1 MSEFSESN
9 DTSTEALDSASEGI
23 SLSDTLEGADTFM
36 ETSDSSSEFLPDGF
50 AIEETDD
57 FTITD
62 TNAPSLEL
70 PEVKEAAELRDE
82 AIDRILED
90 DSTYMP
96 PDSLARM
103 EGRKES
109 VSIVPYKGDGI
120 YGTHHFENGE
130 TTIELVRGTPEMMRV
145 TALHE
150 HEHMASYHSEV
161 AEKHHNS
168 TLYTVLVGLRDK
180 EYIVDRDG
188 EYLVCRDFGKN
199 LNEGITQYL
208 TEDKLSVEELSMARA
223 MGVYPFATEAAASL
237 SEILGRDAVRED
249 FYGGSANIRN
259 AMESLAH
266 GTYSK
271 FAECLDKAS
280 ESPDVAARREA
291 MQEANKILNKLA
303 ERKAAENQHM
313 EA

>member
-1 MSEFSESN
+1 MNEFSESN
-9 DTSTEALDSASEGI
+9 DTSTEALDSASEGM
-23 SLSDTLEGADTFM
+23 SLSDTLEGADTSP
-36 ETSDSSSEFLPDGF
+36 EASESSGEFLPNGF

-70 PEVKEAAELRDE
+70 PEVTEAAELRDE

-109 VSIVPYKGDGI
+109 VSIVPYNGDGI
-120 YGTHHFENGE
+120 YGTHHFQNGE

-168 TLYTVLVGLRDK
+168 TLYTVRVGLRDK
-180 EYIVDRDG
+180 EYMVDRDG

-208 TEDKLSVEELSMARA
+208 TEDKLSPEEFSMAKA
-223 MGVYPFATEAAASL
+223 MDVYPFATEAAASL
-237 SEILGRDAVRED
+237 SEILGDAVRED

-259 AMESLAH
+259 AMEALAP

-291 MQEANKILNKLA
+291 MQEANKILNELA

>member
-9 DTSTEALDSASEGI
+9 DTSTEALDSASEGT
-23 SLSDTLEGADTFM
+23 SLSDTLEWTDASP
-36 ETSDSSSEFLPDGF
+36 EVSDSGVFSI
-50 AIEETDD
+50 AETDD
-57 FTITD
+57 FTIIDTD
-62 TNAPSLEL
+62 EPSLEP
-70 PEVKEAAELRDE
+70 PEVKEATELRDE

-109 VSIVPYKGDGI
+109 VSIVPYNGDGI

-180 EYIVDRDG
+180 EYIVDCDG

-259 AMESLAH
+259 AMESLAPR
-266 GTYSK
+266 TYSK

-313 EA
+313 EG

>member
-9 DTSTEALDSASEGI
+9 DTSTEALDSASEGT
-23 SLSDTLEGADTFM
+23 SLSDTLEWTDASPGV
-36 ETSDSSSEFLPDGF
+36 SDSGVFSI
-50 AIEETDD
+50 AETDD
-57 FTITD
+57 FTIIDTD
-62 TNAPSLEL
+62 EPSLEP
-70 PEVKEAAELRDE
+70 PEVKEATELRDE

-109 VSIVPYKGDGI
+109 VSIVPYNGDGI

-180 EYIVDRDG
+180 EYIVDCDG

-259 AMESLAH
+259 AMESLAPR
-266 GTYSK
+266 TYSK

>member
-9 DTSTEALDSASEGI
+9 DTSTEALDSASEGT
-23 SLSDTLEGADTFM
+23 SLSDTLEWTDASP
-36 ETSDSSSEFLPDGF
+36 EVSDSGVFSI
-50 AIEETDD
+50 AETDD
-57 FTITD
+57 FTIIDTD
-62 TNAPSLEL
+62 EPSLEP
-70 PEVKEAAELRDE
+70 PEVKEATELRDE

-109 VSIVPYKGDGI
+109 VSIVPYNGDGI

-188 EYLVCRDFGKN
+188 EYLVCRDFCKN

-208 TEDKLSVEELSMARA
+208 TEDKLSVEDLSMARA
-223 MGVYPFATEAAASL
+223 MGVYPFATETAASL

-259 AMESLAH
+259 AMESLAP

>member
-1 MSEFSESN
+1 MSEFSETN
-9 DTSTEALDSASEGI
+9 DTSAETVDSTSEGM
-23 SLSDTLEGADTFM
+23 SLSDAVEGTDTAPEVF
-36 ETSDSSSEFLPDGF
+36 DSGGEFLPGGF
-50 AIEETDD
+50 AIAETDD

-70 PEVKEAAELRDE
+70 PEVKEAEEMRDE
-82 AIDRILED
+82 AIDRILELD
-90 DSTYMP
+90 RAYMP

-103 EGRKES
+103 EGRQES
-109 VSIVPYKGDGI
+109 VSIVPYNGDGI

-161 AEKHHNS
+161 IEKHHNS
-168 TLYTVLVGLRDK
+168 TMYTVQVGLRDK
-180 EYIVDRDG
+180 EYMVDRDG
-188 EYLVCRDFGKN
+188 EYLLCRDFGKN

-249 FYGGSANIRN
+249 FYGGNSNIRD
-259 AMESLAH
+259 AMEALAP
-266 GTYSK
+266 GTYSQ
-271 FAECLDKAS
+271 FAACLDKAS

-291 MQEANKILNKLA
+291 MQEANKILNELA

>member
-9 DTSTEALDSASEGI
+9 DTSTEALDSASEGT
-23 SLSDTLEGADTFM
+23 SLSDTLEWTDASP
-36 ETSDSSSEFLPDGF
+36 EVSDSGVFSI
-50 AIEETDD
+50 AETDD
-57 FTITD
+57 FTIIDTD
-62 TNAPSLEL
+62 EPSLEP
-70 PEVKEAAELRDE
+70 PEVKEATELRDE

-109 VSIVPYKGDGI
+109 VSIVPYNGDGI

-161 AEKHHNS
+161 AEKHHTS

-180 EYIVDRDG
+180 EYIVDCDG

-208 TEDKLSVEELSMARA
+208 TEDKLAVEELSMARA

-259 AMESLAH
+259 AMESLAPR
-266 GTYSK
+266 TYSK

>member
-9 DTSTEALDSASEGI
+9 ATSTEALDSASEGT
-23 SLSDTLEGADTFM
+23 SLSDTLEWTDASP
-36 ETSDSSSEFLPDGF
+36 EVSDSGVFSI
-50 AIEETDD
+50 AETDD
-57 FTITD
+57 FTIIDTD
-62 TNAPSLEL
+62 EPSLEP
-70 PEVKEAAELRDE
+70 PEVKEATELRDE

-109 VSIVPYKGDGI
+109 VSIVPYNGDGI

-180 EYIVDRDG
+180 EYIVDCDG

-259 AMESLAH
+259 AMESLAPR
-266 GTYSK
+266 TYSK

>member
-9 DTSTEALDSASEGI
+9 DTSTEALDSASEGT
-23 SLSDTLEGADTFM
+23 SLSDTLEWTDASP
-36 ETSDSSSEFLPDGF
+36 EVSDSGVFSI
-50 AIEETDD
+50 AETDD
-57 FTITD
+57 FTIIDTD
-62 TNAPSLEL
+62 EPSLEP
-70 PEVKEAAELRDE
+70 PEVKEATELRDE

-109 VSIVPYKGDGI
+109 VSIVPYNGDGI

-180 EYIVDRDG
+180 EYIVDCDG

-259 AMESLAH
+259 AMESLAPR
-266 GTYSK
+266 TYSK

-280 ESPDVAARREA
+280 ESPDGATRREA

>member
-9 DTSTEALDSASEGI
+9 DTSTEALDSASEGT
-23 SLSDTLEGADTFM
+23 SLSDTLEWTDASP
-36 ETSDSSSEFLPDGF
+36 EVSDSGVFSI
-50 AIEETDD
+50 AETDD
-57 FTITD
+57 FTIIDTD
-62 TNAPSLEL
+62 EPSLEP
-70 PEVKEAAELRDE
+70 PEVKEATELRDE

-109 VSIVPYKGDGI
+109 VSIVPYNGDGI

-168 TLYTVLVGLRDK
+168 TLYTVLVGLRNK

-208 TEDKLSVEELSMARA
+208 TEDKLSVEDLSMARA

-259 AMESLAH
+259 AMESLAP

>member
-9 DTSTEALDSASEGI
+9 DTSTEALDSASEGT
-23 SLSDTLEGADTFM
+23 SLSDTLEWTDASP
-36 ETSDSSSEFLPDGF
+36 EVSDSGVFSI
-50 AIEETDD
+50 AETDD
-57 FTITD
+57 FTIIDTD
-62 TNAPSLEL
+62 EPSLEP
-70 PEVKEAAELRDE
+70 PEVKESTELRDE

-109 VSIVPYKGDGI
+109 VSIVPYNGDGI

-180 EYIVDRDG
+180 EYIVDCDG

-259 AMESLAH
+259 AMESLAPR
-266 GTYSK
+266 TYSK

>member
-9 DTSTEALDSASEGI
+9 DTSTEALDSASEGT
-23 SLSDTLEGADTFM
+23 SLSDTLEWTDASP
-36 ETSDSSSEFLPDGF
+36 EVSDSGVFSI
-50 AIEETDD
+50 AETDD
-57 FTITD
+57 FTIIDTD
-62 TNAPSLEL
+62 EPSLEP
-70 PEVKEAAELRDE
+70 PEVKEATELRDE

-109 VSIVPYKGDGI
+109 VSIVPYNGDGI

-259 AMESLAH
+259 AMESLAP

-280 ESPDVAARREA
+280 ESTDAAARREA

>member
-9 DTSTEALDSASEGI
+9 DTSTEALDSASEGT
-23 SLSDTLEGADTFM
+23 SLSDTLEWTDASP
-36 ETSDSSSEFLPDGF
+36 EVSDSGVFSI
-50 AIEETDD
+50 AETDD
-57 FTITD
+57 FTIIDTD
-62 TNAPSLEL
+62 EPSLEP
-70 PEVKEAAELRDE
+70 PEVKEATELRDE

-109 VSIVPYKGDGI
+109 VSIVPYNGDGI

-259 AMESLAH
+259 AMESLAS

-280 ESPDVAARREA
+280 ESPDAAARREA

>member
-9 DTSTEALDSASEGI
+9 DTSTEALDSASEGT
-23 SLSDTLEGADTFM
+23 SLSDTLEWTDASP
-36 ETSDSSSEFLPDGF
+36 EVSDSGVFSI
-50 AIEETDD
+50 AETDD
-57 FTITD
+57 FTIIDTD
-62 TNAPSLEL
+62 EPSLEP
-70 PEVKEAAELRDE
+70 PEVKEATELRDE

-109 VSIVPYKGDGI
+109 VSIVPYNGDGI

-180 EYIVDRDG
+180 EYIVDCDG

-259 AMESLAH
+259 AMESLAPR
-266 GTYSK
+266 TYSK

-280 ESPDVAARREA
+280 ESPAVAARREA

>member
-9 DTSTEALDSASEGI
+9 DTSTEALDSASEGT
-23 SLSDTLEGADTFM
+23 SLSDTLEWTDASP
-36 ETSDSSSEFLPDGF
+36 EVSDSGVFSI
-50 AIEETDD
+50 AETDD
-57 FTITD
+57 FTIIDTD
-62 TNAPSLEL
+62 EPSLEP
-70 PEVKEAAELRDE
+70 PEVKEATELRDE

-109 VSIVPYKGDGI
+109 VSIVPYNGDGI

-180 EYIVDRDG
+180 EYIVDCDG

-259 AMESLAH
+259 AMESLAPR
-266 GTYSK
+266 TYSK

-280 ESPDVAARREA
+280 KSPDVAARREA

>member
-1 MSEFSESN
+1 MNEFSESN
-9 DTSTEALDSASEGI
+9 DTSTEALDSASEGT
-23 SLSDTLEGADTFM
+23 SLSDTLEWTDASP
-36 ETSDSSSEFLPDGF
+36 EVSDSGVFSI
-50 AIEETDD
+50 AETDD
-57 FTITD
+57 FTIIDTD
-62 TNAPSLEL
+62 EPSLEP
-70 PEVKEAAELRDE
+70 PEVKEATELRDE

-109 VSIVPYKGDGI
+109 VSIVPYNGDGI

-208 TEDKLSVEELSMARA
+208 TEDKLSVEDLSMARA

-259 AMESLAH
+259 AMESLAP

-280 ESPDVAARREA
+280 ESSDVAARREA

-303 ERKAAENQHM
+303 EMKAAENQHM

>member
-9 DTSTEALDSASEGI
+9 DTSTEALDSASEGT
-23 SLSDTLEGADTFM
+23 SLSDTLEWTDASP
-36 ETSDSSSEFLPDGF
+36 EVSDSGVFSI
-50 AIEETDD
+50 AETDD
-57 FTITD
+57 FTIIDTD
-62 TNAPSLEL
+62 EPSLEP
-70 PEVKEAAELRDE
+70 PEVKEATELRDE

-109 VSIVPYKGDGI
+109 VSIVPYNGDGI

-168 TLYTVLVGLRDK
+168 TLYKVLVGLRDK

-208 TEDKLSVEELSMARA
+208 TEDKLSVEDLSMARA

-259 AMESLAH
+259 AMESLAS
-266 GTYSK
+266 GTYEK
-271 FAECLDKAS
+271 FSALLDKAT
-280 ESPDVAARREA
+280 ESLDAEQRRAA
-291 MQEANKILNKLA
+291 MQEANKILNALA
-303 ERKAAENQHM
+303 AKKAAEKQNM

>member
-1 MSEFSESN
+1 MNEFSESN
-9 DTSTEALDSASEGI
+9 DTSTEALDSASEGM
-23 SLSDTLEGADTFM
+23 SLSDTLEGADTSP
-36 ETSDSSSEFLPDGF
+36 EASESSGEFLPNGF

-70 PEVKEAAELRDE
+70 PEVTEAAELRDE

-109 VSIVPYKGDGI
+109 VSIVPYNGDGI
-120 YGTHHFENGE
+120 YGTHHFQNGE
-130 TTIELVRGTPEMMRV
+130 TTIEFVCGTPEMMRV

-161 AEKHHNS
+161 IEKHHNS
-168 TLYTVLVGLRDK
+168 TMYTVQVGLRDK
-180 EYIVDRDG
+180 EYMVDRDG
-188 EYLVCRDFGKN
+188 EYLLCRDFGKN

-237 SEILGRDAVRED
+237 SEILGDAVRED
-249 FYGGSANIRN
+249 FYSGSANIRN
-259 AMESLAH
+259 AMETLAP

-291 MQEANKILNKLA
+291 MQEANKILNELA

>member
-9 DTSTEALDSASEGI
+9 DTSTEALDSASEGT
-23 SLSDTLEGADTFM
+23 SLSDTLEWTDASP
-36 ETSDSSSEFLPDGF
+36 EVSDSGVFSI
-50 AIEETDD
+50 AETDD
-57 FTITD
+57 FTIIDTD
-62 TNAPSLEL
+62 EPSLEP
-70 PEVKEAAELRDE
+70 PEVKEATELRDE

-109 VSIVPYKGDGI
+109 VSIVPYNGDGI

-249 FYGGSANIRN
+249 FYL
-259 AMESLAH
+259 SLIH
-266 GTYSK
+266 I
-271 FAECLDKAS
+271 S
-280 ESPDVAARREA
+280 EPTRRS
-291 MQEANKILNKLA
+291 
-303 ERKAAENQHM
+303 
-313 EA
+313 

>member
-1 MSEFSESN
+1 MNEFSESN
-9 DTSTEALDSASEGI
+9 DTSTEALDSASEGM
-23 SLSDTLEGADTFM
+23 SLSDTLEGADTAP
-36 ETSDSSSEFLPDGF
+36 EASESSGEFLPNGF

-109 VSIVPYKGDGI
+109 VSIVPYNGDGI

-188 EYLVCRDFGKN
+188 EYLVCRDFCKN

-208 TEDKLSVEELSMARA
+208 TEDKLSVEDLSMARA

-237 SEILGRDAVRED
+237 SEILGDAVRED

-259 AMESLAH
+259 AMESLAS
-266 GTYSK
+266 GTYEK
-271 FAECLDKAS
+271 FSALLDKAT
-280 ESPDVAARREA
+280 ESLDAEQRRAA
-291 MQEANKILNKLA
+291 MQEANKILNALVAK
-303 ERKAAENQHM
+303 KAAEKQNM

>member
-9 DTSTEALDSASEGI
+9 DTSTEALDSASEGT
-23 SLSDTLEGADTFM
+23 SLSDTLEWTDASP
-36 ETSDSSSEFLPDGF
+36 EVSDSGVFSI
-50 AIEETDD
+50 AETDD
-57 FTITD
+57 FTIIDTD
-62 TNAPSLEL
+62 EPSLEP
-70 PEVKEAAELRDE
+70 PEVKEATELRDE

-109 VSIVPYKGDGI
+109 VSIVPYNGDGI

-168 TLYTVLVGLRDK
+168 TLYTVLVGLRDN
-180 EYIVDRDG
+180 EYIVDCDG

-259 AMESLAH
+259 AMESLAPR
-266 GTYSK
+266 TYSK

>member
-9 DTSTEALDSASEGI
+9 DTSTEALDSASEGT
-23 SLSDTLEGADTFM
+23 SLSDTLEWTDASP
-36 ETSDSSSEFLPDGF
+36 EVSDSGVFSI
-50 AIEETDD
+50 AETDD
-57 FTITD
+57 FTIID
-62 TNAPSLEL
+62 PDEPSLEP
-70 PEVKEAAELRDE
+70 PEVKEATELRDE

-109 VSIVPYKGDGI
+109 VSIVPYNGDGI

-180 EYIVDRDG
+180 EYIVDCDG

-259 AMESLAH
+259 AMESLAPR
-266 GTYSK
+266 TYSK

>member
-1 MSEFSESN
+1 MNEFSESN
-9 DTSTEALDSASEGI
+9 DTSTEALDSASEGMSI
-23 SLSDTLEGADTFM
+23 SDTLEGADTAP
-36 ETSDSSSEFLPDGF
+36 EASESSGEFLPNGF

-103 EGRKES
+103 DGRKES
-109 VSIVPYKGDGI
+109 VSIVPYNGDGI
-120 YGTHHFENGE
+120 YGTHHFQNGE
-130 TTIELVRGTPEMMRV
+130 TTIELVCGTPEMMQV

-161 AEKHHNS
+161 IEKHHNS
-168 TLYTVLVGLRDK
+168 TMYTVQVGLRDK
-180 EYIVDRDG
+180 EYMVDRDG
-188 EYLVCRDFGKN
+188 EYLLCRDFGKN

-259 AMESLAH
+259 AMESLAS
-266 GTYSK
+266 GTYEK
-271 FAECLDKAS
+271 FSALLDKAA
-280 ESPDVAARREA
+280 ESLDAEQRRAA
-291 MQEANKILNKLA
+291 MQEANKILNALA
-303 ERKAAENQHM
+303 AKKAAEKQNM

>member
-9 DTSTEALDSASEGI
+9 DTSTEALDSASEGT
-23 SLSDTLEGADTFM
+23 SLSDTLEWTDASP
-36 ETSDSSSEFLPDGF
+36 EVSDSGVFSI
-50 AIEETDD
+50 AETDD
-57 FTITD
+57 FTIIDTD
-62 TNAPSLEL
+62 EPSLEP
-70 PEVKEAAELRDE
+70 PEVKEATELRDE

-109 VSIVPYKGDGI
+109 VSIVPYNGDGI

-180 EYIVDRDG
+180 EYIVDCDG

-223 MGVYPFATEAAASL
+223 MDVYPFATEAAASL

-259 AMESLAH
+259 AMESLAPR
-266 GTYSK
+266 TYSK

>member
-9 DTSTEALDSASEGI
+9 DTSTEALDSASEGT
-23 SLSDTLEGADTFM
+23 SLSDTLEWTDASP
-36 ETSDSSSEFLPDGF
+36 EVSDSGVFSI
-50 AIEETDD
+50 AETDD
-57 FTITD
+57 FTIIDTD
-62 TNAPSLEL
+62 EPSLEP
-70 PEVKEAAELRDE
+70 PEVKEATELRDE

-109 VSIVPYKGDGI
+109 VSIVPYNGDGI

-259 AMESLAH
+259 AMESLAPR
-266 GTYSK
+266 TYSK

>member
-9 DTSTEALDSASEGI
+9 DTSTEALDSASEGT
-23 SLSDTLEGADTFM
+23 SLSDTLEWTDASP
-36 ETSDSSSEFLPDGF
+36 EVSESGVFSI
-50 AIEETDD
+50 AETDD
-57 FTITD
+57 FTIIETD
-62 TNAPSLEL
+62 EPSLEP
-70 PEVKEAAELRDE
+70 PEVKEATELRDE

-109 VSIVPYKGDGI
+109 VSIVPYNGDGI

-180 EYIVDRDG
+180 EYIVDCDG

-259 AMESLAH
+259 AMESLAPR
-266 GTYSK
+266 TYSK

-313 EA
+313 GA

>member
-9 DTSTEALDSASEGI
+9 DTSTEALDSASEGT
-23 SLSDTLEGADTFM
+23 SLSDTLEWTDASP
-36 ETSDSSSEFLPDGF
+36 EVSDSGVFSI
-50 AIEETDD
+50 AETDD
-57 FTITD
+57 FTIIDTD
-62 TNAPSLEL
+62 EPSLEP
-70 PEVKEAAELRDE
+70 PEVKEATELRDE

-109 VSIVPYKGDGI
+109 VSIVPYNGDGI

-180 EYIVDRDG
+180 EYIVDCDG

-259 AMESLAH
+259 AMESLAPR
-266 GTYSK
+266 TYLK

>member
-9 DTSTEALDSASEGI
+9 DTSTEALDSASEGT
-23 SLSDTLEGADTFM
+23 SLSDTLEWTDASP
-36 ETSDSSSEFLPDGF
+36 EVSDSGVFSI
-50 AIEETDD
+50 AETDD
-57 FTITD
+57 FTIIDTD
-62 TNAPSLEL
+62 EPSLEP
-70 PEVKEAAELRDE
+70 PEVKEATELRDE

-109 VSIVPYKGDGI
+109 VSIVPYNGDGI

-180 EYIVDRDG
+180 EYIVDCDG

-249 FYGGSANIRN
+249 FYGGS
-259 AMESLAH
+259 
-266 GTYSK
+266 
-271 FAECLDKAS
+271 
-280 ESPDVAARREA
+280 P
-291 MQEANKILNKLA
+291 
-303 ERKAAENQHM
+303 
-313 EA
+313 

>member
-9 DTSTEALDSASEGI
+9 DTSTEALDSASEGT
-23 SLSDTLEGADTFM
+23 SLSDTLEWTDASP
-36 ETSDSSSEFLPDGF
+36 EVSDSGVFSI
-50 AIEETDD
+50 AETDD
-57 FTITD
+57 FTIIDTD
-62 TNAPSLEL
+62 EPSLEP
-70 PEVKEAAELRDE
+70 PEVKEATELRDE
-82 AIDRILED
+82 AIDRILDD
-90 DSTYMP
+90 DSRYMP

-109 VSIVPYKGDGI
+109 VSIVPYNGDGI

-180 EYIVDRDG
+180 EYIVDCDG

-259 AMESLAH
+259 AMESLAPR
-266 GTYSK
+266 TYSK

>member
-1 MSEFSESN
+1 MSEFSETS
-9 DTSTEALDSASEGI
+9 DTSAETVDSTSEGM
-23 SLSDTLEGADTFM
+23 SLSDAVEGTDTAPEVF
-36 ETSDSSSEFLPDGF
+36 DSGGEFLPGGF
-50 AIEETDD
+50 AIAETDD

-70 PEVKEAAELRDE
+70 PEVKEAEEMRDE
-82 AIDRILED
+82 AIDRILELD
-90 DSTYMP
+90 RAYMP

-103 EGRKES
+103 EGRQES
-109 VSIVPYKGDGI
+109 ISIVPYNGDGI

-168 TLYTVLVGLRDK
+168 TLYTVRVGLRDK
-180 EYIVDRDG
+180 EYMVDRDG

-208 TEDKLSVEELSMARA
+208 TEDKLSPEEFSMAKA
-223 MGVYPFATEAAASL
+223 MDVYLFTTEAAASL
-237 SEILGRDAVRED
+237 SEILGDAVRED

-259 AMESLAH
+259 AMEALAP

>member
-9 DTSTEALDSASEGI
+9 DTGTEAPDSASEGT
-23 SLSDTLEGADTFM
+23 SLSDTLEWTDASP
-36 ETSDSSSEFLPDGF
+36 EVSDSGVFSI
-50 AIEETDD
+50 AETDD
-57 FTITD
+57 FTIIDTD
-62 TNAPSLEL
+62 EPSLEP

-109 VSIVPYKGDGI
+109 VSIVPYNGDGI

-188 EYLVCRDFGKN
+188 EYLVCRDFCKN

-208 TEDKLSVEELSMARA
+208 TEDKLSVEDLSMARA
-223 MGVYPFATEAAASL
+223 MGVYPFATETAASL

-259 AMESLAH
+259 AMESLAP

>member
-9 DTSTEALDSASEGI
+9 DTSTEALDSASEGT
-23 SLSDTLEGADTFM
+23 SLSDTLEWTDASP
-36 ETSDSSSEFLPDGF
+36 EVSDSGVFSI
-50 AIEETDD
+50 AETDD
-57 FTITD
+57 FTIIDTD
-62 TNAPSLEL
+62 EPSLEP
-70 PEVKEAAELRDE
+70 PEVKEATELRDE

-109 VSIVPYKGDGI
+109 VSIVPYNGDGI

-130 TTIELVRGTPEMMRV
+130 TIIELVRGTPEMMRV

-208 TEDKLSVEELSMARA
+208 TEDKLSVEDLSMARA

-259 AMESLAH
+259 AMESLAP

>member
-9 DTSTEALDSASEGI
+9 DTGTEALDSASEGT
-23 SLSDTLEGADTFM
+23 SLSDTFEWTDASP
-36 ETSDSSSEFLPDGF
+36 EVSDSGVFSI
-50 AIEETDD
+50 AETDD
-57 FTITD
+57 FTIIDTD
-62 TNAPSLEL
+62 EPSLEP
-70 PEVKEAAELRDE
+70 PEVKEATELRDE

-96 PDSLARM
+96 PDSLTRM
-103 EGRKES
+103 EGRQES
-109 VSIVPYKGDGI
+109 VSIVPYNGDGI

-161 AEKHHNS
+161 AEKHHSS

-208 TEDKLSVEELSMARA
+208 TEDKLSVEDLSMARA

-259 AMESLAH
+259 AMESLAS
-266 GTYSK
+266 GTYEK
-271 FAECLDKAS
+271 FSALLDKAT
-280 ESPDVAARREA
+280 ESLDAEQRRAA
-291 MQEANKILNKLA
+291 MQEANKILNALA
-303 ERKAAENQHM
+303 AKKAAEKQNM

>member
-9 DTSTEALDSASEGI
+9 DTSTEALDSASEGT
-23 SLSDTLEGADTFM
+23 SLSDTLEWTDASP
-36 ETSDSSSEFLPDGF
+36 EVSDSGVFSI
-50 AIEETDD
+50 AETDD
-57 FTITD
+57 FTIID
-62 TNAPSLEL
+62 TEEPSLEP

-109 VSIVPYKGDGI
+109 VSIVPYNGDGI

-208 TEDKLSVEELSMARA
+208 TEDKLSVEDLSMARA

-259 AMESLAH
+259 AMESLAS
-266 GTYSK
+266 GTYEK
-271 FAECLDKAS
+271 FSALLDKAT
-280 ESPDVAARREA
+280 ESLDAEQRRAAI
-291 MQEANKILNKLA
+291 QEANKILNALA
-303 ERKAAENQHM
+303 SEKQNV

>member
-9 DTSTEALDSASEGI
+9 DTSTEALDSASEGT
-23 SLSDTLEGADTFM
+23 SLSDTLEWTDASP
-36 ETSDSSSEFLPDGF
+36 EVSDSGVFSI
-50 AIEETDD
+50 AETDD
-57 FTITD
+57 FTIIDTD
-62 TNAPSLEL
+62 EPSLEP
-70 PEVKEAAELRDE
+70 PEVKEATELRDE

-109 VSIVPYKGDGI
+109 VSIVPYNGDGI

-145 TALHE
+145 TVLHE

-208 TEDKLSVEELSMARA
+208 TEDKLSVEDLSMARA

-259 AMESLAH
+259 AMESLAP

>member
-9 DTSTEALDSASEGI
+9 DTSTEALDSASEGMSI
-23 SLSDTLEGADTFM
+23 SDTLEGADTAP
-36 ETSDSSSEFLPDGF
+36 EASESSGEFLPNGF

-57 FTITD
+57 FTIIDTD
-62 TNAPSLEL
+62 EPSLEP
-70 PEVKEAAELRDE
+70 PEVKEATELRDE

-96 PDSLARM
+96 PDSLTRM

-109 VSIVPYKGDGI
+109 VSIVPYNGDGI

-168 TLYTVLVGLRDK
+168 TLYKVLVGLRDK

-208 TEDKLSVEELSMARA
+208 TEDKLSVEDLSMARA

-259 AMESLAH
+259 AMESLAS
-266 GTYSK
+266 GTYEK
-271 FAECLDKAS
+271 FSALLDKAT
-280 ESPDVAARREA
+280 ESLDAEQRRAA
-291 MQEANKILNKLA
+291 MQEANKILNALA
-303 ERKAAENQHM
+303 AKKAAEKQNM

>member
-9 DTSTEALDSASEGI
+9 DTSTEALDSASEGT
-23 SLSDTLEGADTFM
+23 SLSDTLEWTDASP
-36 ETSDSSSEFLPDGF
+36 EVSDSGVFSI
-50 AIEETDD
+50 AETDD
-57 FTITD
+57 FTIIDTD
-62 TNAPSLEL
+62 EPSLEP
-70 PEVKEAAELRDE
+70 PEVKEATELRDE

-109 VSIVPYKGDGI
+109 VSIVPYNGDGI

-180 EYIVDRDG
+180 EYIVNRDG

-208 TEDKLSVEELSMARA
+208 TEDKLSIEELSMARA

-259 AMESLAH
+259 AMESLAP

-280 ESPDVAARREA
+280 ESPDAAARREA